1 LVGVK
6 VSVGVSDGVNVGVK
20 VWVGIGVKVGVSVGV
35 NVAVGGKA
43 VLVAVGVGPLS
54 PMVKESITV
63 PWVQLISFVPPP
75 AGPQTN
81 SP

>member
-1 LVGVK
+1 M
-6 VSVGVSDGVNVGVK
+6 
-20 VWVGIGVKVGVSVGV
+20 VWVGLGVNIGVSVSVDVGVNVKVGVLDGVWVGV
-35 NVAVGGKA
+35 SVA
-43 VLVAVGVGPLS
+43 VAVGVGPLS